1 MNKVMGILVVIGLVL
16 VAGYLGNDLY
26 QDCYGPDRGVLVQ
39 YKVQSGDT
47 PYGIAEKFSSER
59 YDTSKVM
66 YESSSFRGIKEP
78 RVGET
83 IKVVTTLKRYEQ
95 LRDAGETVSIKE

>member
-1 MNKVMGILVVIGLVL
+1 
-16 VAGYLGNDLY
+16 
-26 QDCYGPDRGVLVQ
+26 
-39 YKVQSGDT
+39 
-47 PYGIAEKFSSER
+47 
-59 YDTSKVM
+59 M

-95 LRDAGETVSIKE
+95 LKEAGETVSIKE